1 MAGLGPPPGGAPP
14 PPPFLQQAPLIGPAV
29 PGGGAAVAYPAI
41 GQAGAPLATPLVN
54 IAGAIGPGG
63 GGIAPAVTAL
73 PGLPLADPVAGADL
87 AAIGLPAVGQPGGPA
102 ALNGSFPNGMD
113 AWAAAMSN
121 ARLGASTIQNS
132 NVIAEKANEMRRL
145 FLARAQEIYQRLVTI
160 RQTAAPLQAQAQ
172 AAGQA
177 RAALIELINAVNDQG
192 YIDPNQAAALHD
204 LANELNNLDIQGII
218 NALIGEIN
226 QLGDAVGLVQQAANP
241 AGFPANAN
249 DQAANPLAGGRRK
262 RKKGKKT
269 RRKKKKHKGGF
280 KYSRIAN
287 SRRSLRMTRRK
298 SLRHKK
304 HHKKHNKKHKRT
316 KKHRRR
322 KRR

>member
-1 MAGLGPPPGGAPP
+1 MAQ
-14 PPPFLQQAPLIGPAV
+14 PFLQQPPLTGPGLAAPYAV
-29 PGGGAAVAYPAI
+29 I
-41 GQAGAPLATPLVN
+41 NDAGAPLGTPLAPN
-54 IAGAIGPGG
+54 
-63 GGIAPAVTAL
+63 APA
-73 PGLPLADPVAGADL
+73 PGVRVAVVAPAAGADL
-87 AAIGLPAVGQPGGPA
+87 AAIGLPAVGQPNAPLAVPGH
-102 ALNGSFPNGMD
+102 PNMD
-113 AWAAAMSN
+113 PWAAAMSN
-121 ARLGASTIQNS
+121 AQLGLGTVRNS
-132 NVIAEKANEMRRL
+132 NFIAEKANAMRRL
-145 FLARAQEIYQRLVTI
+145 FFERAQEIYQRLVTI
-160 RQTAAPLQAQAQ
+160 RQTAAPLRAQAQ
-172 AAGQA
+172 AAAQA
-177 RAALIELINAVNDQG
+177 RTALVELIDAVNAQG

-204 LANELNNLDIQGII
+204 LAEELNNLDIQGII

-226 QLGDAVGLVQQAANP
+226 QIGDAVGLVQQPANP

-249 DQAANPLAGGRRK
+249 DQAANPLVGGRRK

-304 HHKKHNKKHKRT
+304 HHKKHNKKHHKKHKRT

>member
-1 MAGLGPPPGGAPP
+1 M
-14 PPPFLQQAPLIGPAV
+14 FKI
-29 PGGGAAVAYPAI
+29 
-41 GQAGAPLATPLVN
+41 
-54 IAGAIGPGG
+54 
-63 GGIAPAVTAL
+63 
-73 PGLPLADPVAGADL
+73 
-87 AAIGLPAVGQPGGPA
+87 
-102 ALNGSFPNGMD
+102 
-113 AWAAAMSN
+113 
-121 ARLGASTIQNS
+121 
-132 NVIAEKANEMRRL
+132 KC
-145 FLARAQEIYQRLVTI
+145 VTI
-160 RQTAAPLQAQAQ
+160 FFLW
-172 AAGQA
+172 
-177 RAALIELINAVNDQG
+177 
-192 YIDPNQAAALHD
+192 

-226 QLGDAVGLVQQAANP
+226 QLGDAVGLVQQPANP

-249 DQAANPLAGGRRK
+249 DQAANPLVGGRRK

-304 HHKKHNKKHKRT
+304 HHKKHKRT